1 MTRLRQAYGG
11 QAKSEGMTKSES
23 FREQVTEGPSSDRM
37 DLGKKRKKEKRSNS
51 RNLSKFI
58 DAPETAGRRE
68 ETRDA

>member
-1 MTRLRQAYGG
+1 
-11 QAKSEGMTKSES
+11 
-23 FREQVTEGPSSDRM
+23 M